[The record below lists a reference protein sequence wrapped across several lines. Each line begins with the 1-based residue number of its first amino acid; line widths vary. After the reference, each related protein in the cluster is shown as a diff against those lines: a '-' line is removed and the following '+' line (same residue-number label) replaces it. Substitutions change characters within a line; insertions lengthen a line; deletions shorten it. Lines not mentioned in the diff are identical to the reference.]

1 MWRNSTVCLVGSSLA
16 LLGTGCF
23 VDADDHHGRTH
34 YPPPGGT
41 VVVSNNAAQIAVKWD
56 LAYIDG
62 KFTDCE
68 AADTPTVVLHLE
80 PRQAGPRYTA
90 PFPCEAGGG
99 IATEIAP
106 GIYDIALDLQDA
118 RGRTVS
124 TVEHPAVQLFHN
136 TTTDLDEPAL
146 LPVQTWDLLW
156 TIGRRGSRALSCD
169 EVGGQMIEFTA
180 QLGGNPPDVYRLPCR
195 DYGAVS
201 TAIVPGDYQ
210 VRMIL
215 IDHRGFTIGDTGI
228 GRINV
233 NFDAPASLDADF
245 DL

>member
-1 MWRNSTVCLVGSSLA
+1 MWRNSTVCLVGSALA

-23 VDADDHHGRTH
+23 VDADHDHGRS

-41 VVVSNNAAQIAVKWD
+41 VVVSGAGQIAVSWD
-56 LAYIDG
+56 LAYLDG

-68 AADTPTVVLHLE
+68 SADTPTVVLHLE
-80 PRQAGPRYTA
+80 PRQAGPRFSA
-90 PFPCEAGGG
+90 PFSCEAGGG
-99 IATEIAP
+99 VATNIAP
-106 GIYDIALDLQDA
+106 GLYDIALDLQDA

-124 TVEHPAVQLFHN
+124 TVEHPAVELFQN
-136 TTTDLDEPAL
+136 TTTELEEPAV

-156 TIGRRGSRALSCD
+156 TIGHRGTRALSCD
-169 EVGGQMIEFTA
+169 DVGGRMIEFTA
-180 QLGGNPPDVYRLPCR
+180 QLGGAPPDVYRLPCS

-210 VRMIL
+210 VRMLL
-215 IDHRGFTIGDTGI
+215 IDQRGLAIGDTGV
-228 GRINV
+228 GRVNV
-233 NFDAPASLDADF
+233 TFDAPASLDADF